1 MKNDG
6 EMMAVGLG
14 SNKDGAVVLTP
25 PKLMEVDS
33 VFGSL
38 VGEESTQKMIRK
50 KFVADYF
57 DQIIKYVRER
67 FGECPLG
74 IRAVMC
80 SVEPEKMATV
90 ASGEVDA
97 KISSIKEIF
106 EHGGELRGLKTNITR
121 LNEVEGEDLDMSKKY
136 LEFSVDTC
144 LTGEMDGS
152 LLPAILVYDLR
163 RLAKG
168 NGSYEIV
175 FENQKDKQDSLLG
188 IYVLNISQLRE
199 LVENIGVK

>member
-1 MKNDG
+1 MGKDG
-6 EMMAVGLG
+6 EVKPVEMGVGT
-14 SNKDGAVVLTP
+14 DGAFILKAP
-25 PKLMEVDS
+25 ELMEVDP
-33 VFGSL
+33 VFGKML
-38 VGEESTQKMIRK
+38 GEDVTRK
-50 KFVADYF
+50 IVKGKFVGDYF
-57 DQIIKYVRER
+57 DLIIGYVRER

-80 SVEPEKMATV
+80 SVEPEKMVTV

-106 EHGGELRGLKTNITR
+106 ERGGELGGFKTNITR
-121 LNEVEGEDLDMSKKY
+121 LNEMEGEDLDMSKKY
-136 LEFSVDTC
+136 LEFSMDTC

-152 LLPAILVYDLR
+152 LLPVILVYDLR
-163 RLAKG
+163 RSTKG

-175 FENQKDKQDSLLG
+175 FENQEDKQDSLLG